1 MQCTSE
7 NKHKCNVSHLI
18 FIIFIFIYGLNL
30 ESQNKMHLGVQANWG
45 KKKKEKKIKLCS
57 KKKKKKPATNS
68 SKQNYAV
75 SVNSWIKKKG
85 VWIFRCLKVFNSNN
99 HKWTPIGY
107 NQVVQKSISECTTWV
122 TAVEDHT
129 RCHFY

>member
-1 MQCTSE
+1 
-7 NKHKCNVSHLI
+7 
-18 FIIFIFIYGLNL
+18 
-30 ESQNKMHLGVQANWG
+30 MHLGVQANWG
-45 KKKKEKKIKLCS
+45 KKKKKKNQTMF
-57 KKKKKKPATNS
+57 KKKKKKKHATNS

-129 RCHFY
+129 GCHFY

>member
-1 MQCTSE
+1 MGE
-7 NKHKCNVSHLI
+7 
-18 FIIFIFIYGLNL
+18 
-30 ESQNKMHLGVQANWG
+30 EEE
-45 KKKKEKKIKLCS
+45 EKKS
-57 KKKKKKPATNS
+57 NYVQKKKKKKPATNS

-85 VWIFRCLKVFNSNN
+85 VWIFRCLMVFNSNN
-99 HKWTPIGY
+99 HEWTPIGY

-129 RCHFY
+129 GCHFY